1 VSQHGFKH
9 NPPRPDPDRLRIA
22 SHGTRV
28 KRLWIACE
36 TLLLVCC
43 RQDHDET
50 DRKEHTVM
58 MQTRDGARVP
68 APGHTPLLQ
77 HGARSCYAEVPAHLL
92 DAQSR
97 LIEQLISIA
106 FDVLGARHLEVR
118 VRPAKR

>member
-1 VSQHGFKH
+1 VW
-9 NPPRPDPDRLRIA
+9 NPDE
-22 SHGTRV
+22 TFM

-36 TLLLVCC
+36 TLLLLCC

-50 DRKEHTVM
+50 DRKEHVMM

-68 APGHTPLLQ
+68 GPGHTPLPQ
-77 HGARSCYAEVPAHLL
+77 RGEWSCYAEVPAHCL
-92 DAQSR
+92 DERSR

-118 VRPAKR
+118 VRPAER

>member
-1 VSQHGFKH
+1 MW
-9 NPPRPDPDRLRIA
+9 NPDE
-22 SHGTRV
+22 TFM

-36 TLLLVCC
+36 TPALVCC

-58 MQTRDGARVP
+58 IQTRDDARIQ

-77 HGARSCYAEVPAHLL
+77 RGAWSCYAEVPAHLL
-92 DAQSR
+92 DEQSR

-118 VRPAKR
+118 VRPAER